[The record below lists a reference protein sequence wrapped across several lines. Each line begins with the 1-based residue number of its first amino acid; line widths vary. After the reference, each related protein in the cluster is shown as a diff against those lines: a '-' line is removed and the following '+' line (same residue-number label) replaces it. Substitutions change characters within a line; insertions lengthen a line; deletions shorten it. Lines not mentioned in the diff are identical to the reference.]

1 VELRQLDYF
10 VAVAHEKS
18 FTLAAQRLHVV
29 QSAVSAAIAA
39 LEKDLK
45 VTLFERNAQR
55 VVLTEAGAALLPEAL
70 AVLDAVQ
77 GARDV
82 LDELGTGLRGTVR
95 MAILGGLGLVDM
107 PAVAGEFRRR
117 YPGVELQLRVPDT
130 GSSGNEAA
138 LLAGDTD
145 VGLIAVAGAVN
156 RDLVSWELVRVP
168 QILAVPVGHRLAR
181 RRRVTVEDLADESF
195 VEFPLGFTNRR
206 IADQVF
212 ESAGV
217 RRRIAVETNGVDD
230 ALGYV
235 RHGVG
240 LAIIPAY
247 AARHRDVRIV
257 AVQDQTFE
265 WSLHVATLRR
275 RKPTAA
281 VRALLSLVAAHVEV
295 PEGML
300 PGRDLHQEN

>member
-145 VGLIAVAGAVN
+145 VGLIAVAG
-156 RDLVSWELVRVP
+156 R
-168 QILAVPVGHRLAR
+168 G
-181 RRRVTVEDLADESF
+181 
-195 VEFPLGFTNRR
+195 
-206 IADQVF
+206 
-212 ESAGV
+212 
-217 RRRIAVETNGVDD
+217 
-230 ALGYV
+230 
-235 RHGVG
+235 
-240 LAIIPAY
+240 
-247 AARHRDVRIV
+247 
-257 AVQDQTFE
+257 
-265 WSLHVATLRR
+265 
-275 RKPTAA
+275 
-281 VRALLSLVAAHVEV
+281 
-295 PEGML
+295 
-300 PGRDLHQEN
+300 